1 MKPTAQS
8 NNRELIWHKAKSN
21 IELMKMI
28 KEEIG
33 GQQRNPAHY
42 CMNGC
47 NKYLGFRGLCS
58 TKCHDEFYDG
68 LAKDSFYAL

>member
-33 GQQRNPAHY
+33 GQQRNPAQF
-42 CMNGC
+42 CMGC
-47 NKYLGFRGLCS
+47 NKYLGYRGFCS
-58 TKCHDEFYDG
+58 TKLYVDG
-68 LAKDSFYAL
+68 LWMGGFA